1 MPDRKPTVEGI
12 DRGVP
17 LSNGAFML
25 QGGDIEGVTAQL
37 VEARH
42 TLRHHLSGRQGDE
55 VHNKLNLHATRMI

>member
-1 MPDRKPTVEGI
+1 
-12 DRGVP
+12 
-17 LSNGAFML
+17 ML